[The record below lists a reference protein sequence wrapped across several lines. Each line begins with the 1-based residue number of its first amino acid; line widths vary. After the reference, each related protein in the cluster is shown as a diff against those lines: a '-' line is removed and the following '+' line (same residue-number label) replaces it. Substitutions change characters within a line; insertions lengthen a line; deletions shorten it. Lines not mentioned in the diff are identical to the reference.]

1 MTNLQRIDSASF
13 YCVKCHDVV
22 PDEVAKD
29 LREMASTEWKTHL
42 LVVCMECA
50 DDDRV
55 ARSLPGLEGRLAFI

>member
-1 MTNLQRIDSASF
+1 MDLQHKESASF
-13 YCVKCHDVV
+13 YCVKCHVVV

-29 LREMASTEWKTHL
+29 LREMAGAEEKTHL

-50 DDDRV
+50 EDDRV

>member
-1 MTNLQRIDSASF
+1 MDLQHKESASF

-29 LREMASTEWKTHL
+29 LREMASAEEKTHL
-42 LVVCMECA
+42 LVVCMECGE
-50 DDDRV
+50 DDRV